1 MNNSVCLM
9 FSSGRDSFL
18 SACKLLDD
26 PRGYHVYMV
35 TYDNGCMYGLDD
47 VQTTADKI
55 IQRYGS
61 DRAKFL
67 GVFPIIGIAREFFM
81 PYFNMSP
88 EEQDKKFPGMTPSQ
102 CHCLMCRTA
111 MYIHSI
117 LLCKACGIPCIAEGS
132 RKSKGFV
139 VGLPGMAQERYL
151 DLVKSQGLDL
161 LMPVYDLADD
171 WDRHNELIRRGFVNR
186 SCELKCCVGVPINGS
201 VDQRV
206 IDGTHA
212 FYDDVILP
220 KIRNKKMLS
229 DETLIRSDILRH
241 LRENGLA

>member
-1 MNNSVCLM
+1 MNNSVLLM

-18 SACKLLDD
+18 SACKLLEDQK
-26 PRGYHVYMV
+26 GYNVYMV

-47 VQTTADKI
+47 AQAAADKI

-88 EEQDKKFPGMTPSQ
+88 EEQNKKFAGMTPSQ

-117 LLCKACGIPCIAEGS
+117 LLCKAHGISCIAEGS

-151 DLVKSQGLDL
+151 DLVKSQGLNL
-161 LMPVYDLADD
+161 LMPVYNLEDN

-186 SCELKCCVGVPINGS
+186 SCELKCCVGVPINSS
-201 VDQRV
+201 VDQSV

-212 FYDDVILP
+212 YYDEVILP
-220 KIRNKKMLS
+220 RIQKMGLLNS
-229 DETLIRSDILRH
+229 SQLVAHGLNLR
-241 LRENGLA
+241 